1 MACNSCEEKKSS
13 GKTGAVQSAK
23 TRYARA
29 GVEPFIRARAA
40 LCSLCEYNNA
50 GVCTQLKKITPDKD
64 CIVQIGVE
72 MPRAYCPIGQWDR
85 HNHDDYP
92 QRRKCTQCGGYSRAF
107 AEVCRQ
113 CVNKLEVSR
122 RNIDSGHG
130 VSPRVF
136 SDQVGSSRATQLQ
149 KDMWDAVRNN
159 PSRPRHRS
167 AFTALYS
174 DTTFITVNDLASDAI
189 KLGNM
194 LPPDVQAI
202 VGVAR
207 SGITPANII
216 ATMLHLPLLAIRQT
230 KGDVV
235 QVGNGW
241 RMGGSEHIGTDRKA
255 KVAIIDDTSMTG
267 NSFKAIKPIAEQHF
281 DQYVTGCLYVN
292 PLSNM
297 KPDLWVHDLPWPHLL
312 EWNLFNS
319 VLSPNCAVDFDGILC
334 HDCAGWQDDDGANYK
349 GFIDNAV
356 PKYVARKTPIPMIVT
371 ARIEKY
377 RDRTQAWLDR
387 HGIRCNNLVMHPA
400 KSLRERQRDDIA
412 AFKARH
418 FEAWAKSH
426 HARPRPSMFIE
437 SDDAQAKRIAEI
449 TGRMVV
455 CPSAAKVYGNPKK

>member
-1 MACNSCEEKKSS
+1 
-13 GKTGAVQSAK
+13 
-23 TRYARA
+23 
-29 GVEPFIRARAA
+29 
-40 LCSLCEYNNA
+40 
-50 GVCTQLKKITPDKD
+50 
-64 CIVQIGVE
+64 
-72 MPRAYCPIGQWDR
+72 
-85 HNHDDYP
+85 
-92 QRRKCTQCGGYSRAF
+92 
-107 AEVCRQ
+107 
-113 CVNKLEVSR
+113 
-122 RNIDSGHG
+122 
-130 VSPRVF
+130 
-136 SDQVGSSRATQLQ
+136 
-149 KDMWDAVRNN
+149 MWDAVRNN
-159 PSRPRHRS
+159 PSRPSHRS
-167 AFTALYS
+167 AFTALYR
-174 DTTFITVNDLASDAI
+174 DTSFITVTDLASDSV
-189 KLGNM
+189 KLANM

-241 RMGGSEHIGTDRKA
+241 RMGGSEHIGTDKKA

-281 DQYVTGCLYVN
+281 EEYVTGCLYVN

-334 HDCAGWQDDDGANYK
+334 HDCAGWQDDDGENYR

-356 PKYVARKTPIPMIVT
+356 PKYVVRKAVVPMIVT

-377 RDRTQAWLDR
+377 RERTQAWLDR
-387 HGIRCNNLVMHPA
+387 HNIRCNRLVMHPA
-400 KSLRERQRDDIA
+400 ASLRERQRDDIA

-437 SDDAQAKRIAEI
+437 SDDNQAKRIAEL
-449 TGRMVV
+449 TGRLVV
-455 CPSAAKVYGNPKK
+455 CPSSAKCYGNAKS